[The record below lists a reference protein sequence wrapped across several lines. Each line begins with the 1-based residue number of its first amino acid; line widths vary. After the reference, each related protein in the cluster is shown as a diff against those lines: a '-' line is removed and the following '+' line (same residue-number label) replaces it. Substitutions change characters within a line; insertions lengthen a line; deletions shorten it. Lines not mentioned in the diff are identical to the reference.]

1 MLDLK
6 WHTNREVKALTFSY
20 SFSGF
25 TCAAY
30 AVGVVVSSK
39 ELLWWKS
46 KLLPRQLTWLG
57 PVVQLHKITEWR
69 QPSPTLNICW
79 RACAENLTQKWKG
92 LTADIK
98 LKDIFTFMLTLLIF
112 FPSAEKHVHM
122 YVRVNAMITAV
133 SYYYYNH
140 YWFLFIKQLHHC
152 NKFTQGEYFSHVF
165 VEFQE
170 SAVLHPMVSKHVFLN
185 DMIISLT

>member
-1 MLDLK
+1 MCCICCRSCGLVQGVIV
-6 WHTNREVKALTFSY
+6 VKEQIVT
-20 SFSGF
+20 
-25 TCAAY
+25 TPTHMTR
-30 AVGVVVSSK
+30 SS
-39 ELLWWKS
+39 WS
-46 KLLPRQLTWLG
+46 
-57 PVVQLHKITEWR
+57 VVQLHKITEWR

-92 LTADIK
+92 LTTDIK
-98 LKDIFTFMLTLLIF
+98 LKDIF